1 MKLLFLSDFHLG
13 SPLFESNN
21 DVMSLLD
28 RDYDMIFLIGDT
40 IDTWEDNVW
49 DIVNDNRVLIDKLNS
64 IANLI
69 VIKGNHDPD
78 MNILKTIFPE
88 KTVASEFSLSIDGR
102 LCIVVH
108 GDEFDELVYKYSW
121 VAKLLHP
128 IQWICERIFKINL
141 KGYFRELFHSIAAKR
156 DKKYYNDLVMDVE
169 ENLVEAY
176 KKDYQCIVI
185 GHTHLPKLIKRD
197 DFIYANCG
205 DWVYNKTYVTY
216 ENGKFGLIDLEG
228 RSKWLG

>member
-141 KGYFRELFHSIAAKR
+141 KGYFREL
-156 DKKYYNDLVMDVE
+156 
-169 ENLVEAY
+169 VEAY